1 MREDPYDA
9 LAAWPATPPGASSA
23 PPPEARPRERLQR
36 HGPGPLSE
44 HELLALLIGAG
55 SRATP
60 AHRLAERVLDLS
72 GGRLRELARID
83 PGRLMAIPGIG
94 PAMAARIVA
103 AIELGRR
110 VGSARTEAA
119 DPITGPGDV
128 HDIFAPTLG
137 HLAHEEFHVLL
148 LNSQNCPIC
157 QRQITRGILDA
168 SLIHPREVFR
178 DAIVL
183 RAAALILVHNH
194 PSGNP
199 EPSPEDLKVT
209 RQLSAAGEQ
218 LGIPVLDHI
227 IVAGRTFASLAG
239 RGCLR
244 ANAAPGATAI
254 SARH

>member
-1 MREDPYDA
+1 MH
-9 LAAWPATPPGASSA
+9 PA
-23 PPPEARPRERLQR
+23 EARPRERLQR
-36 HGPGPLSE
+36 YGPGPLSE
-44 HELLALLIGAG
+44 QELLALLIGAG

-60 AHRLAERVLDLS
+60 AHVLAERVLDLS
-72 GGRLRELARID
+72 GGRLRELARMD
-83 PGRLMAIPGIG
+83 HGRLVAIPGIG
-94 PAMAARIVA
+94 PAVAARIVA
-103 AIELGRR
+103 AIELGGR
-110 VGSARTEAA
+110 VGSARAELSH
-119 DPITGPGDV
+119 PITGPADV
-128 HDIFAPTLG
+128 HDIFAPGLA

-209 RQLSAAGEQ
+209 RQLSNAGDQ

-227 IVAGRTFASLAG
+227 IVAGGTFASLAG

-244 ANAAPGATAI
+244 GTSRVSGTN
-254 SARH
+254 

>member
-1 MREDPYDA
+1 MPA
-9 LAAWPATPPGASSA
+9 LAVCREAPPGARPPFPGA
-23 PPPEARPRERLQR
+23 QPPEARPRERLQR
-36 HGPGPLSE
+36 YGPGPLSE
-44 HELLALLIGAG
+44 QELLALLIGAG
-55 SRATP
+55 GRAAP
-60 AHRLAERVLDLS
+60 ARRLAERVLDLS
-72 GGRLRELARID
+72 GGQLRELARMD
-83 PGRLMAIPGIG
+83 LGSLVAIPGIG
-94 PAMAARIVA
+94 PAVAARIVA

-110 VGSARTEAA
+110 VGAART
-119 DPITGPGDV
+119 DHSQPITGPADV
-128 HDIFAPTLG
+128 HAIFAPTLA

-199 EPSPEDLKVT
+199 EPSAEDLKVT
-209 RQLSAAGEQ
+209 RELSRAGDQ

-227 IVAGRTFASLAG
+227 IVAGANFSSLAG

-244 ANAAPGATAI
+244 GSGDEPN
-254 SARH
+254 

>member
-1 MREDPYDA
+1 MR
-9 LAAWPATPPGASSA
+9 
-23 PPPEARPRERLQR
+23 PPEARPSERLER
-36 HGPGPLSE
+36 FGPGPLSE
-44 HELLALLIGAG
+44 HELLSLVIGSGTRVALAG
-55 SRATP
+55 G
-60 AHRLAERVLDLS
+60 LAERVLDLS
-72 GGRLRELARID
+72 GGHLRDLAQMD
-83 PGRLMAIPGIG
+83 AGRLVGIPGIG

-103 AIELGRR
+103 AIELGKR
-110 VGSARTEAA
+110 VGSARAGRE

-128 HDIFAPTLG
+128 HDIFAPGLA

-148 LNSQNCPIC
+148 LNSQNVPIC

-209 RQLSAAGEQ
+209 RQLGRAGEQ

-227 IVAGRTFASLAG
+227 IVAGGTFSSLAG
-239 RGCLR
+239 RGLLR
-244 ANAAPGATAI
+244 GADGL
-254 SARH
+254 S

>member
-1 MREDPYDA
+1 MR
-9 LAAWPATPPGASSA
+9 
-23 PPPEARPRERLQR
+23 PPEARPSERLER
-36 HGPGPLSE
+36 FGPGPLSE
-44 HELLALLIGAG
+44 HELLSLVIGSGTRVALAG
-55 SRATP
+55 G
-60 AHRLAERVLDLS
+60 LAERVLDLS
-72 GGRLRELARID
+72 GGHLRDLAQMD
-83 PGRLMAIPGIG
+83 AGRLVGIPGIG

-103 AIELGRR
+103 AIELGKR
-110 VGSARTEAA
+110 VGSARAGRE

-128 HDIFAPTLG
+128 HDIFASGLA

-148 LNSQNCPIC
+148 LNSQNVPIC

-199 EPSPEDLKVT
+199 EPSTEDLKVT
-209 RQLSAAGEQ
+209 RQLGRAGEQ

-227 IVAGRTFASLAG
+227 IVAGGTFSSLAG
-239 RGCLR
+239 RGLLR
-244 ANAAPGATAI
+244 GADGL
-254 SARH
+254 S